1 MPTLG
6 EELKRR
12 REERNI
18 DLSDIS
24 ESTRIGTRF
33 LKAIESDNY
42 SILPGGIF
50 TRSFI
55 RAYAK
60 QVGMNED
67 EAVTLYNQQ
76 VAPPGVEPSQQAQ
89 AVDDMRTRRSEPI
102 VFHGASTRANWPTLI
117 IAAGIVIFIGIIVM
131 ALVKKLEQGSGTQTA
146 GNPPA
151 AQPSPSAQAQER
163 PAQEPPAP
171 QPSQAQAQ
179 AEAEPTPSAP
189 PAEQQPPVSAGE
201 PLTVRLEAADGDS
214 SIRYW
219 VDDAKQSTTI
229 LLKQGETH
237 DIPPAQNQVRLA
249 IGNRLPLKL
258 SINNRAAA
266 FPAEISK
273 FKAQVTIS
281 RDNLQ
286 AFFQPAR

>member
-12 REERNI
+12 REERGI
-18 DLSDIS
+18 TLADIS

-60 QVGMNED
+60 QVGLNEE
-67 EAVTLYNQQ
+67 EAVSLYNQQ
-76 VAPPGVEPSQQAQ
+76 IAPPGVEQGQQSQAIDE
-89 AVDDMRTRRSEPI
+89 ARPRRADPV
-102 VFHGASTRANWPTLI
+102 VFHGAPTRANWPTLI
-117 IAAGIVIFIGIIVM
+117 IAGGIVIFIGIIVM

-146 GNPPA
+146 VAPPA
-151 AQPSPSAQAQER
+151 VQSTPSPQ
-163 PAQEPPAP
+163 AQEPPAP
-171 QPSQAQAQ
+171 EPSRAP
-179 AEAEPTPSAP
+179 AEAGQPPSAP
-189 PAEQQPPVSAGE
+189 PAEPPPVTTGE
-201 PLTVRLEAADGDS
+201 PISVRLEAAEGDS

-219 VDDAKQSTTI
+219 IDDAKQSTT
-229 LLKQGETH
+229 LLLRQGETH
-237 DIPPAQNQVRLA
+237 NIPPAQNQVRLA
-249 IGNRLPLKL
+249 IGNRLPLRL
-258 SINNRAAA
+258 SINNRAAV
-266 FPAEISK
+266 FPPETSK
-273 FKAQVTIS
+273 FKAQVTIT
-281 RDNLQ
+281 RENLQ

>member
-12 REERNI
+12 REERGI
-18 DLSDIS
+18 TLGDIS

-60 QVGMNED
+60 QVGLNEE
-67 EAVTLYNQQ
+67 EAVSLYNQQ
-76 VAPPGVEPSQQAQ
+76 VAPPGVEQGQQSQ
-89 AVDDMRTRRSEPI
+89 AVDQARARRSEPV
-102 VFHGASTRANWPTLI
+102 VFHGAPTRANWPTLI
-117 IAAGIVIFIGIIVM
+117 IAGGIIIFIGIIIM
-131 ALVKKLEQGSGTQTA
+131 ALVKKLDHGSGTQTA
-146 GNPPA
+146 VAPPA
-151 AQPSPSAQAQER
+151 VQATPSPQ
-163 PAQEPPAP
+163 AQEPPAP
-171 QPSQAQAQ
+171 QPSQAQA
-179 AEAEPTPSAP
+179 EAGQPPAAP
-189 PAEQQPPVSAGE
+189 PAEQQQPVTTGE
-201 PLTVRLEAADGDS
+201 PISVRLEAAEGDS

-219 VDDAKQSTTI
+219 VDDAKQSTTL

-249 IGNRLPLKL
+249 IGNRLPLRL

-266 FPAEISK
+266 FPPETSK

-281 RDNLQ
+281 RENLQ

>member
-12 REERNI
+12 REERGI
-18 DLSDIS
+18 TLTDIS

-60 QVGMNED
+60 QVGMNEE
-67 EAVTLYNQQ
+67 EAVSLYNQQ
-76 VAPPGVEPSQQAQ
+76 IAPAGGEPGQQSQASDEPRA
-89 AVDDMRTRRSEPI
+89 RRAEPV
-102 VFHGASTRANWPTLI
+102 VFHRAPTRTNWSTLI
-117 IAAGIVIFIGIIVM
+117 IAGGILLFIGIIVT
-131 ALVKKLEQGSGTQTA
+131 ALVNRLSQGSETQTA
-146 GNPPA
+146 ATPPA
-151 AQPSPSAQAQER
+151 VQATPSPQ
-163 PAQEPPAP
+163 AQEPPATP
-171 QPSQAQAQ
+171 A
-179 AEAEPTPSAP
+179 AEAPP
-189 PAEQQPPVSAGE
+189 PATPAAEAPSVTTGE
-201 PLTVRLEAADGDS
+201 PITVRLEATDADS

-219 VDDAKQSTTI
+219 VDDAKQSITI
-229 LLKQGETH
+229 LLKQGERH

-258 SINNRAAA
+258 SINNREAA
-266 FPAEISK
+266 FPPETAK
-273 FKAQVTIS
+273 FRAQVTIS
-281 RDNLQ
+281 RENLQ

>member
-12 REERNI
+12 REERGI
-18 DLSDIS
+18 SLSDIS

-67 EAVTLYNQQ
+67 EAVSLYNQQ
-76 VAPPGVEPSQQAQ
+76 VAPAGAEQGQQGQ
-89 AVDDMRTRRSEPI
+89 PVDEVRTRRSEPI
-102 VFHGASTRANWPTLI
+102 VFHGAPTRANWPTLI
-117 IAAGIVIFIGIIVM
+117 IAGGIIFFVGIIVV
-131 ALVKKLEQGSGTQTA
+131 ALVKNLGQGSETQTA
-146 GNPPA
+146 SNPPA
-151 AQPSPSAQAQER
+151 AQATPSPQAE
-163 PAQEPPAP
+163 APPAP
-171 QPSQAQAQ
+171 QPS
-179 AEAEPTPSAP
+179 PP
-189 PAEQQPPVSAGE
+189 PAQEDAEHPPPAAMGE
-201 PLTVRLEAADGDS
+201 PIRVKLEAVDGDS

-219 VDDAKQSTTI
+219 VDDAKQGVNI
-229 LLKQGETH
+229 LLRKGEAH

-249 IGNRLPLKL
+249 IGNRLPLRL

-266 FPAEISK
+266 FPPETSK
-273 FKAQVTIS
+273 FRAQVTIS

-286 AFFQPAR
+286 GFYQPAQ